1 MSVTPRRDVY
11 ANLLRDT
18 RGLRR
23 EQARS
28 RDGWYEALPW
38 DRKEASLFELE
49 MLLKGFACFGNARN
63 HPGPPSTETPIGHD
77 FHAELLMAR
86 DALAQAI
93 VRVRE
98 LLGEREKAYVFSRYL
113 ESVVP
118 ADALR
123 SRLVK
128 EQLNQDTPDESL
140 FVLRNTF
147 GSFLE
152 MADGMLRLGRVSHRH
167 YFALLGTV
175 TREISRNTYFN
186 PLVALEFRPELDRI
200 RHAEVLEA
208 LHGAHDAAHRS
219 VALTY
224 LTLFRA
230 LRYLDL
236 VDEYASAPASMGRS
250 YLILAVLRSDLRA
263 LTRFLGAGAGA
274 SMADGFER
282 LLLKVP
288 AAAVGEMENALA
300 ADAGRLVSLR
310 STLEGLANVLR
321 VEVRQVLERELP
333 RARDAADDPE
343 LGTRLV
349 LATAALRGTL
359 HHALRQLTM
368 ELRPSD
374 ATPLLAS
381 PGDAERMASERLRRD
396 IWMFAQILRAFL
408 AKARAAPSEGDRWSA
423 SGSFHFVK
431 EFLDHF
437 RAIGYQLVR
446 ASDYTRM
453 SDFLAALDGL
463 RDVDLLEPRRLEA
476 AVAECEAFR
485 TFLETLFRE
494 VGQRKELRASPFA
507 RHAAADT
514 LRIYLGAA

>member
-1 MSVTPRRDVY
+1 MSVSPRRDVY

-38 DRKEASLFELE
+38 DQKEASLFELE

-63 HPGPPSTETPIGHD
+63 HPGPPSAETPIGHD
-77 FHAELLMAR
+77 FHAELLMVR
-86 DALAQAI
+86 DAIAQAI

-113 ESVVP
+113 ESVAP

-128 EQLNQDTPDESL
+128 EQLSQDTPDESL

-152 MADGMLRLGRVSHRH
+152 LADGLLRLERVSHRQ
-167 YFALLGTV
+167 YFALLGTI

-208 LHGAHDAAHRS
+208 LHSAHDAAHRS
-219 VALTY
+219 VALTF

-236 VDEYASAPASMGRS
+236 VDEYASAPAPAGRS
-250 YLILAVLRSDLRA
+250 YPILAVLRSDLRA
-263 LTRFLGAGAGA
+263 LTRFLGAGAGV

-282 LLLKVP
+282 LLLRVP
-288 AAAVGEMENALA
+288 AAALGDMKDALTDDA
-300 ADAGRLVSLR
+300 ARLVSLR

-333 RARDAADDPE
+333 AAKAAADDAE

-359 HHALRQLTM
+359 HHTIRQLAT
-368 ELRPSD
+368 ELQPD
-374 ATPLLAS
+374 AVPLLAS
-381 PGDAERMASERLRRD
+381 PGEAARVASERLRRD

-408 AKARAAPSEGDRWSA
+408 AKAKAAPEEWDGWSA
-423 SGSFHFVK
+423 SGSFQFVR

-453 SDFLAALDGL
+453 GRFLASLEGL
-463 RDVDLLEPRRLEA
+463 RDVDLLEPARLED
-476 AVAECEAFR
+476 AVSECEAFR
-485 TFLETLFRE
+485 SFLETLFRE
-494 VGQRKELRASPFA
+494 VGQRQELRETPFD
-507 RHAAADT
+507 RRAAADT